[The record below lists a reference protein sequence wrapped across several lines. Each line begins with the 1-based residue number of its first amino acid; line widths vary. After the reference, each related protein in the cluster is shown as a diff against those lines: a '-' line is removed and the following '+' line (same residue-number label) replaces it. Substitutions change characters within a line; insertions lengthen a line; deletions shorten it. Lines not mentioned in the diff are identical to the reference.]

1 MALERQVR
9 AKIAAKRNPEQERE
23 AQEWIES
30 ILGKKFP
37 PGEAFEDVIKDG
49 QVLCHLMNKIS
60 PGAISKINTTGGQF
74 KMMENIN
81 AFQKALKDYGVADV
95 DVFQTVDLWEKK
107 DIAQVVTTLFALGRT
122 TYKHPE
128 WNGPYLGPKPADECK
143 REFTEEQ
150 LRAGLCGKLLD
161 STNCTEHEGELFCKV
176 CHGRKF
182 GPKGYGFGGGA
193 GTLSMDQ
200 GEHLKSSELTISN
213 ATSAKP
219 VNGLWTRR
227 FIAMV
232 LIARYIVEQWHKE
245 CFKCANCSK
254 RLDSVNCCE
263 GPDKDIYC
271 KVCYGKRFGPKGYG
285 YGQGGGA
292 LQSDC
297 YANGDAAPR
306 TTVVDT
312 AIIKAPPGKGCPRC
326 GGVVFAA
333 EQVLAKGRE
342 WHRKCYKCHDCSK
355 TLDSIIACD
364 GPDKDVY
371 CKTCYGKKWGP
382 HGYGFACG
390 SGFLQTDGLT
400 FQNLQI
406 GGNKTPNIY
415 PNVDVG
421 RIDLEILFD
430 KLIRK
435 ELKMRECLKVKGL
448 EESFSSR
455 EDEISASR
463 PFYNPDT
470 TAIKAPA
477 GQGCPRCGGM
487 VFAAEQ
493 QLAKGTM
500 WHKKCF
506 NCAECHRPLDS
517 MLACDGPDKEIHC
530 RACYG
535 KLFGPKGFGFGHT
548 PTLVSTNGD
557 HAPSYIDAKPQVGQK
572 RTDGNGCARCGY
584 PVYAAEQMISK
595 NRVWHKRCFS
605 CAECHRSLD
614 STNLNDGPDGD
625 IYCRGCYNR
634 NFGPKGVGFG
644 MGAGTLTMA

>member
-1 MALERQVR
+1 MPFKPVEHPKCPKCGKSVYAAEERV
-9 AKIAAKRNPEQERE
+9 A
-23 AQEWIES
+23 
-30 ILGKKFP
+30 
-37 PGEAFEDVIKDG
+37 
-49 QVLCHLMNKIS
+49 
-60 PGAISKINTTGGQF
+60 GGLKWHKTCF
-74 KMMENIN
+74 K
-81 AFQKALKDYGVADV
+81 
-95 DVFQTVDLWEKK
+95 
-107 DIAQVVTTLFALGRT
+107 
-122 TYKHPE
+122 
-128 WNGPYLGPKPADECK
+128 C
-143 REFTEEQ
+143 
-150 LRAGLCGKLLD
+150 GLCNKALD
-161 STNCTEHEGELFCKV
+161 STNCAEHERELYCKV

-193 GTLSMDQ
+193 GCLSMDQ
-200 GEHLKSSELTISN
+200 GEHLQAKNDLTHSDQAHRVLFGLVWIVRTNPATNRDKCMWICPATYTPLYRNVKPISAQLSRYKKDSMIGVTSLGEFSRGSN
-213 ATSAKP
+213 AILEPRAIAKAP
-219 VNGLWTRR
+219 EGEGCPRCGGYVYAAEQML
-227 FIAMV
+227 
-232 LIARYIVEQWHKE
+232 ARGRQWHRE
-245 CFKCANCSK
+245 CFKCANCAK

-306 TTVVDT
+306 TTVIDT

-342 WHRKCYKCHDCSK
+342 WHRKCYKCHDCTK

-364 GPDKDVY
+364 GPDRDVY

-400 FQNLQI
+400 
-406 GGNKTPNIY
+406 
-415 PNVDVG
+415 
-421 RIDLEILFD
+421 
-430 KLIRK
+430 
-435 ELKMRECLKVKGL
+435 
-448 EESFSSR
+448 EE
-455 EDEISASR
+455 EISASR
-463 PFYNPDT
+463 PYYNPDT
-470 TAIKAPA
+470 TSIKAPA

-535 KLFGPKGFGFGHT
+535 KLFGPKGFGFGHK

-572 RTDGNGCARCGY
+572 RNDGHGCSRCGY

-605 CAECHRSLD
+605 CGECNRSLD

>member
-1 MALERQVR
+1 MPFKPVEHPKCPKCGKSVYAAEERV
-9 AKIAAKRNPEQERE
+9 A
-23 AQEWIES
+23 
-30 ILGKKFP
+30 
-37 PGEAFEDVIKDG
+37 
-49 QVLCHLMNKIS
+49 
-60 PGAISKINTTGGQF
+60 GGLKWHKMCF
-74 KMMENIN
+74 K
-81 AFQKALKDYGVADV
+81 
-95 DVFQTVDLWEKK
+95 
-107 DIAQVVTTLFALGRT
+107 
-122 TYKHPE
+122 
-128 WNGPYLGPKPADECK
+128 C
-143 REFTEEQ
+143 
-150 LRAGLCGKLLD
+150 GLCGKLLD
-161 STNCTEHEGELFCKV
+161 STNCSEHEGELFCKV
-176 CHGRKF
+176 CHARKF

-193 GTLSMDQ
+193 GCLSMDQ
-200 GEHLKSSELTISN
+200 GEHLKSSEDFARGSN
-213 ATSAKP
+213 AVLESRAIAKAP
-219 VNGLWTRR
+219 EGEGCPRCGGYVYAAEQML
-227 FIAMV
+227 
-232 LIARYIVEQWHKE
+232 ARGKPWHKE
-245 CFKCANCSK
+245 CFKCGCCSK

-271 KVCYGKRFGPKGYG
+271 KVCYGKKFGPKGYG

-342 WHRKCYKCHDCSK
+342 WHRKCYKCRDCTK

-400 FQNLQI
+400 
-406 GGNKTPNIY
+406 
-415 PNVDVG
+415 
-421 RIDLEILFD
+421 
-430 KLIRK
+430 
-435 ELKMRECLKVKGL
+435 
-448 EESFSSR
+448 
-455 EDEISASR
+455 EDEISSQR

-470 TAIKAPA
+470 TSIKAPA

-535 KLFGPKGFGFGHT
+535 KLFGPKGFGFGHK

-572 RTDGNGCARCGY
+572 RNDGHGCSRCGY

-595 NRVWHKRCFS
+595 DRVWHKRCFS
-605 CAECHRSLD
+605 CGECHRSLD

-625 IYCRGCYNR
+625 IYCRGCYGK
-634 NFGPKGVGFG
+634 NFGPRGVGFG